1 MTAETSISRQ
11 AYEYL
16 AELVYRYS
24 RIVLGPNKQQL
35 VTSRLRKRRVELGL
49 RTFDQY
55 CDMLRSRKNDD
66 EVALIIDLISTNHTH
81 FFRERAHFDFLTQH
95 ALPELQRKLH
105 SNGETLRCWS
115 AASSSGEEVYTLAIV
130 FEEFHRQHGPLRWE
144 IYGTDISSRML
155 ERGQQ
160 AIYGEE
166 RMELPSTE
174 LLRRYFQK
182 GSGRFAGQC
191 RVKSELRTRVK
202 FRRVNLF
209 QSSYPVPEEQH
220 MIFCRNVLIY
230 FDAPSQAE
238 LIRRL
243 SQQLGPGGYLFVGHS
258 ESLMGMNHRLRSLGQ
273 GIFLKPK

>member
-1 MTAETSISRQ
+1 MTVETVISQR
-11 AYEYL
+11 AYAYL

-55 CDMLRSRKNDD
+55 CDLLRSRKDD
-66 EVALIIDLISTNHTH
+66 QEVALIIDLISTNHTH

-95 ALPELQRKLH
+95 ALPELQRRLH
-105 SNGETLRCWS
+105 AGGEPLRCWS

-130 FEEFHRQHGPLRWE
+130 FEEFNRQSGPLRWE
-144 IYGTDISSRML
+144 IHGTDISSRML

-160 AIYGEE
+160 AIYDQQ
-166 RMELPSTE
+166 RMELPSPE

-182 GSGRFAGQC
+182 GSGRFEGQC
-191 RVKSELRTRVK
+191 RVKNELRQKVK
-202 FRRVNLF
+202 FKRVNLF
-209 QSSYPVPEEQH
+209 QNSYPIPAEQH
-220 MIFCRNVLIY
+220 LIFCRNVLIY

-243 SQQLGPGGYLFVGHS
+243 GQQLAPGGYLFVGHS

>member
-1 MTAETSISRQ
+1 MTPETSISKQ

-35 VTSRLRKRRVELGL
+35 VTSRLRKRRVDLGF

-55 CDMLRSRKNDD
+55 CEMLRARKNDE

-95 ALPELQRKLH
+95 ALPEFQRKLH
-105 SNGETLRCWS
+105 ANGEALRCWS

-130 FEEFHRQHGPLRWE
+130 FEEFHRQNGPLRWE
-144 IYGTDISSRML
+144 IHGTDISSRML
-155 ERGQQ
+155 ERGQE
-160 AIYGEE
+160 AIYDQE
-166 RMELPSTE
+166 RMELPSAD
-174 LLRRYFQK
+174 LLHRYFQK
-182 GSGRFAGQC
+182 GSGRYAGNC
-191 RVKSELRTRVK
+191 RVKNELRQRVK
-202 FRRVNLF
+202 FKRVNLF
-209 QSSYPVPEEQH
+209 QNTYPVPADQH
-220 MIFCRNVLIY
+220 LIFCRNVLIY
-230 FDAPSQAE
+230 FDAASQAE

-243 SQQLGPGGYLFVGHS
+243 GQQLAPGGYLFVGHS